1 MKISSTSLYTAR
13 QRGETII
20 EVMVSVVILA
30 LVMTA
35 TFALLQQAATT
46 NEDVR
51 NRIIGLNIA
60 REGIEGVRNIRD
72 TNWLKY
78 SGDRRGKWLCLD
90 SAGTPEACGASVG
103 SDTLFDDDPNPH
115 YKLEFNTTAQR
126 YYLISSVANAELDLE
141 DTGTDWSDYRL
152 YRDAN
157 GRYTHTSTGNEE
169 MIFHRQVEI
178 DIQNPY
184 ADIENSADPAFC
196 DNEPDCINARLK
208 ITSRVQW
215 EELSGDSVGKSTLE
229 HYLYDFF
236 ERDSY

>member
-1 MKISSTSLYTAR
+1 MKTSFISFSRLR
-13 QRGETII
+13 NRGETII
-20 EVMVSVVILA
+20 EVMVAVVILA

-35 TFALLQQAATT
+35 TFSLLQQAVTT

-90 SAGTPEACGASVG
+90 SIEKSDACGASVTA
-103 SDTLFDDDPNPH
+103 DTLFDDDPNPH
-115 YKLEFNTTAQR
+115 YKLEFNTTNQR
-126 YYLISSVANAELDLE
+126 YYLISSNINQKLDLE
-141 DTGTDWSDYRL
+141 DTSDPWSDYRL
-152 YRDAN
+152 YRDGS
-157 GRYTHTSTGNEE
+157 GRYTHTSDDNEE
-169 MIFHRQVEI
+169 TIFHRQIEI
-178 DIQNPY
+178 DIQDPY
-184 ADIENSADPAFC
+184 SDIASGSPAFC
-196 DNEPDCINARLK
+196 TREPDCINARLK

-215 EELSGDSVGKSTLE
+215 EESSGDRVAESTLE